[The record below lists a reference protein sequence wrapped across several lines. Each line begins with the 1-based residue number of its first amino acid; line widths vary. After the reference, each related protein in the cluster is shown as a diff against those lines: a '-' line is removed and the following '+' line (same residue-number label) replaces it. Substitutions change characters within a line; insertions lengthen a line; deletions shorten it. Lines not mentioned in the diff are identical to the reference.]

1 MNDTILGFRA
11 AAAQLAKMSDELNDQ
26 SGQLHQASL
35 EQNQSTEALVHEVSH
50 VKEQLYSVAE
60 SSTQASTKTDE
71 ISRRIQEANTHMT
84 ALSNAMGNI
93 SSNAQEITKIAKAI
107 EDISFQTSI
116 LAINA
121 SVEASH
127 AGSAGRGFAVVA
139 EEVKQLAAQS
149 SEAAKNATDI
159 VSNTRSIIQTGVIL
173 AADTADSL
181 HAISSVSDQINE
193 ISDQLVT
200 AVQNQENALASMEER
215 IETISAIADRNLHS
229 ASGTAQSS
237 GLLAKEAEVLQ
248 SQVRKFVL
256 KEDHI

>member
-1 MNDTILGFRA
+1 
-11 AAAQLAKMSDELNDQ
+11 
-26 SGQLHQASL
+26 
-35 EQNQSTEALVHEVSH
+35 
-50 VKEQLYSVAE
+50 
-60 SSTQASTKTDE
+60 
-71 ISRRIQEANTHMT
+71 MT
-84 ALSNAMGNI
+84 ALSNAMDNI

-173 AADTADSL
+173 ATDTADSL